1 MEIKFTLKYCLAFMA
16 VAFVFGQLH
25 EMAHLIAAYLVCGQ
39 PGKQIDFNLW
49 TLCDAC
55 TINPHAYLSTIFGP
69 VFSYIMMWIGFFM
82 LRSKNSRLWPTAFLL
97 ILGNVA
103 FARIFTAGMGGG
115 DETTVLKVLLQ
126 GQPLWLIKLLSFVLV
141 FSLAFPPLYMI
152 YKRLTNKHRFWVLAS
167 FCCMPLVIMM
177 LYEFMLLGKV
187 LKAGFLAQPHF
198 LGVADF
204 IYLHTAL
211 MAVIV
216 LIFSKT
222 LFHGYTKYLT

>member
-1 MEIKFTLKYCLAFMA
+1 
-16 VAFVFGQLH
+16 
-25 EMAHLIAAYLVCGQ
+25 
-39 PGKQIDFNLW
+39 
-49 TLCDAC
+49 
-55 TINPHAYLSTIFGP
+55 
-69 VFSYIMMWIGFFM
+69 
-82 LRSKNSRLWPTAFLL
+82 
-97 ILGNVA
+97 
-103 FARIFTAGMGGG
+103 
-115 DETTVLKVLLQ
+115 
-126 GQPLWLIKLLSFVLV
+126 
-141 FSLAFPPLYMI
+141 
-152 YKRLTNKHRFWVLAS
+152 
-167 FCCMPLVIMM
+167 M